1 MAHKNR
7 LLVQAFSEVVGEEQA
22 LQISKG
28 IDIIGDIAIL
38 KSLPEVDEINRKLGE
53 SLIRILP
60 SIKTVLRQSSAVQ
73 GEYRLRDLEWL
84 AGEKKKLTIHKEFGC
99 IYRVDVAKAYFSPRL
114 STERDRVAKDIG
126 ASFRGQSEVIVNM
139 FAGVGSFSI
148 LIAKRVKAV
157 KIYSID
163 INPDAVYDMVKNIR
177 LNKVSKKVTA
187 CLGDAQVLI
196 DSLFHHS
203 ADRIL
208 MPLPERAHEFLPLA
222 IKALKKS
229 GGVIYYETFL
239 HANKGEDP
247 VQKAEKET
255 RKLVHNFDYSITGR
269 VIREVGPFWFQIAQ
283 DIRLTMN

>member
-1 MAHKNR
+1 MVRKSR
-7 LLVQAFSEVVGEEQA
+7 LLVQALSEVVGEEQA

-38 KSLPEVDEINRKLGE
+38 KSLPDLGKINHTLGE

-60 SIKTVLRQSSAVQ
+60 NIKTILRQSSAVQ

-84 AGEKKKLTIHKEFGC
+84 AGEKKTITTHKEFGC

-114 STERDRVAKDIG
+114 STERDRVAKDIE
-126 ASFRGQSEVIVNM
+126 ASLRGQSEVIINM

-148 LIAKRVKAV
+148 LIAKRVKGV

-163 INPDAVYDMVKNIR
+163 INADAVCDMVKNIR

-187 CLGDAQVLI
+187 CLGDAGGLI

-203 ADRIL
+203 AGRIL
-208 MPLPERAHEFLPLA
+208 MPLPERAHEFLPYA
-222 IKALKKS
+222 FKALKKS
-229 GGVIYYETFL
+229 GGVIYYETFI

-247 VQKAEKET
+247 IQKAEKET
-255 RKLVHNFDYSITGR
+255 RKLVYNFDYSIRGR
-269 VIREVGPFWFQIAQ
+269 VIREVGPFWLQIAQ
-283 DIRLTMN
+283 DIHLKVN